1 MISLSR
7 HLPNVLQHQNLTGP
21 RPILNLRNCGGYLDS
36 YPTYDRRRS
45 SLLSVA
51 GAVFGDGL
59 QDKTL
64 PEITGYREWTRLT
77 EKPIFVE
84 NAFAAGGG

>member
-1 MISLSR
+1 MTPTRLMIFA
-7 HLPNVLQHQNLTGP
+7 VT
-21 RPILNLRNCGGYLDS
+21 
-36 YPTYDRRRS
+36 

-64 PEITGYREWTRLT
+64 PEIAGYREWTRLT
-77 EKPIFVE
+77 EKPIVVE